1 MVANK
6 TNIHISANPSR
17 VDEAVEIHISGAPT
31 NTWITIQTVMRD
43 NLGSDWESFAEVLT
57 DDSGYCDLSAQTPR
71 TGTYA
76 CQDAM
81 GLIWSM
87 QWKSNDP
94 ALRTPLAPIHT
105 KLRVL
110 AKGETLTEAIWIRY
124 PLSPNVTRIPVREN
138 GLVGALYVPKEGG
151 PYPAIV
157 MLGGSEGGLRSSNAS
172 LLSAHGFAV
181 LALAYFGIGEL
192 HEQLMHIPLEYFYKA
207 IEWLQKRDDV
217 ASEKLA
223 FIGTS
228 RGGELALLC
237 GSFFPEIK
245 AVVGI
250 VPSSVVVRGIGAA
263 PEDQI
268 PYAWTWR
275 GKGLP
280 YLNTLPPSDIREE
293 IVRQRKAGEQVR
305 LRDSFLS
312 QLQLADEETIEKVA
326 IPVHNIQGN
335 VLIISGGDDQ
345 MWPSTV
351 YGERIIRHLERY
363 NHPHEYLH
371 LNYPHAGH
379 MIHAPF
385 YPTTKRDGNYLLGGS
400 PQADAQAQAKAWHE
414 IIQFLNRSL
423 L

>member
-1 MVANK
+1 MAASK
-6 TNIHISANPSR
+6 PSIHISANPSR
-17 VDEAVEIHISGAPT
+17 VDESVEIHISGAPS
-31 NTWITIQTVMRD
+31 NTWITIQAVMRD

-57 DDSGYCDLSAQTPR
+57 DDLGYCDLSAQTPR

-94 ALRTPLAPIHT
+94 AMRTPLAPIHT

-110 AKGETLTEAIWIRY
+110 ANGETLTEETWIRY
-124 PLSPNVTRIPVREN
+124 PLSPSVTRIPVREN
-138 GLVGALYVPKEGG
+138 GLVGTLFVPKEGG

-157 MLGGSEGGLRSSNAS
+157 MLGGSEGGLRTSNAS

-181 LALAYFGIGEL
+181 LALAYFGIEKL
-192 HEQLMHIPLEYFYKA
+192 QEQLMHIPLEYFYKA
-207 IEWLQKRDDV
+207 IEWLRKRNDV

-250 VPSSVVVRGIGAA
+250 VPSSVVVRGLGAA
-263 PEDQI
+263 PEGQL
-268 PYAWTWR
+268 PYAWTWKGR
-275 GKGLP
+275 GLP
-280 YLNTLPPSDIREE
+280 YLDTIPSSDIREE
-293 IVRQRKAGEQVR
+293 LVRQKRAGEPVR
-305 LRDSFLS
+305 LLDSFLS
-312 QLQLADEETIEKVA
+312 QLQLADEETIEKVT
-326 IPVHNIQGN
+326 IPVRNIQGN
-335 VLIISGGDDQ
+335 VLILSGGDDQ

-351 YGERIIRHLERY
+351 YGERIIRHLEQH
-363 NHPHEYLH
+363 NHPYEYHH
-371 LNYPHAGH
+371 LNYPLAGH

-385 YPTTKRDGNYLLGGS
+385 FPTTKRDGHYLLGGS
-400 PQADAQAQAKAWHE
+400 PQADAQAQAKAWNE
-414 IIQFLNRSL
+414 IIRFLSRSL
-423 L
+423 S